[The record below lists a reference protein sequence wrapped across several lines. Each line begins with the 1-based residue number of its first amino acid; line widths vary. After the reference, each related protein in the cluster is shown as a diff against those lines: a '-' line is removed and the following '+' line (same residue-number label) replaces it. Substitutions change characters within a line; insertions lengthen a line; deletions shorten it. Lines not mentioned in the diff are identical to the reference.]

1 MMEDHSMM
9 LTRKITLLTLAVS
22 ISLPALGMPQG
33 HTIRGKVRNSSG
45 QNVARVVVD
54 LQTGNGSMINQ
65 TVTNN
70 EGDFHF
76 GGLTEN
82 SYIIVIS
89 MPDCNPV
96 NERIELSR
104 TIDQNSPGETRTVEI
119 TLISKGSPPVTSSR
133 PAFVQNV
140 PQAARNSLDQGV
152 RFSKADKPQEAISA
166 MQEAIK
172 QFPDYFD
179 AHFALANEF
188 IKINQLD
195 EAISELQRA
204 RDINP
209 RDDRIYQSFGIVLT
223 SQRKYLLAA
232 RVFGEAA
239 RLNPADQQIVVK
251 RCSALIDYAATI
263 DPSKSKEASEE
274 RASAF
279 DMAEK
284 ELQRA
289 FEASGKKLSSAHLQL
304 ARLYEKKGDRA
315 RAADHLEQ
323 YLRLAPDDPKA
334 AALREAIKKL
344 RGQTN

>member
-1 MMEDHSMM
+1 MI
-9 LTRKITLLTLAVS
+9 RRIIVLALACCSSLS
-22 ISLPALGMPQG
+22 IAAIIQG
-33 HTIRGKVRNSSG
+33 HTIRGKVRNSAG

-54 LQTGNGSMINQ
+54 LQTGNGAMINQ

-70 EGDFHF
+70 EGDFQF
-76 GGLTEN
+76 SGLSDN
-82 SYIIVIS
+82 SYHIVIS
-89 MPDCNPV
+89 APDYNPAS
-96 NERIELSR
+96 ERIEFVK
-104 TIDQNSPGETRTVEI
+104 TANANAPGETRTVEI
-119 TLISKGSPPVTSSR
+119 SLTPKGNAPVGSSR
-133 PAFVQNV
+133 STFAQNI
-140 PQAARNSLDQGV
+140 PKAAHDALDQGM
-152 RFSKADKPQEAISA
+152 RFSKEDKPQEAITSL
-166 MQEAIK
+166 QEAIK

-188 IKINQLD
+188 IKTNQLN
-195 EAISELQRA
+195 EAITELQRA
-204 RDINP
+204 REINP
-209 RDDRIYQSFGIVLT
+209 KDDRVYQSFGLVLT
-223 SQRKYLLAA
+223 RQGKYLVAA

-239 RLNPADQQIVVK
+239 RLNPADQQIVVR
-251 RCSALIDYAATI
+251 RCTALIDYATTI
-263 DPSKSKEASEE
+263 DPSKSTEAAAE
-274 RASAF
+274 RAGAF

-344 RGQTN
+344 RGQSN